1 MASIQSSASML
12 LDTETETETMATSVK
27 ERLMHQLR
35 NMEGD
40 QRAYHDDSERTITRQ
55 LRELSQ
61 LQHEHEILATNIALA
76 TSPQKVRKDINDSTE
91 IKTLLQSKEEY
102 DCLAEQEKNLIAKL
116 DAQIKEQEDKIMK
129 HKMSTGGM
137 RNVHQRRRHLQKQI
151 HTLENQLNLSTI
163 KFNSILT
170 ENCKLREEINV
181 LRINKEIY
189 TKLYNKLSTKL
200 QEQKKIMKEIV
211 EESVQAYDQRMEA
224 ETRIHAVKERSAKD
238 ILLYNTE
245 IKELMR
251 VIDHETKLKDFILIK
266 FRQFSK
272 EDHSLDKISKKTA
285 QEIEYEAYE
294 EVYNQLR
301 HLTGRDNLYSLGGEF
316 IATEEKNYALFNFIN
331 EINIQLEHKQEKI
344 QNVKIDHTYTTRI
357 PHINTISSISST
369 IRTKEFLRSKNRIHI
384 SYSNYWT
391 WNDYII
397 KPTDNFAFLNVQE
410 EILQIQNQRRQSEE
424 DMHKLIKELEH
435 ALEDTTQQT
444 NTYER
449 MYIHVSK
456 ALDQLKSNVESL
468 AKKIHCDLTPIQR
481 KLCGNDGILNFNA
494 LDYLGII
501 ERKSIDLLQLHMLTI
516 QLAELKKESPILSPA
531 SSLSSIPKV
540 NIMIAGAELT
550 RHVKPIKISS
560 PIIEDEVDVELEKES
575 DSEVLFPMN
584 YYQLRDLVLHELE
597 GAK

>member
-12 LDTETETETMATSVK
+12 LDTETETEAMATSVK
-27 ERLMHQLR
+27 ERLMLQLR

-76 TSPQKVRKDINDSTE
+76 TSPQKVRKDVNDSTE

-116 DAQIKEQEDKIMK
+116 DAQIKEQEDKILK

-266 FRQFSK
+266 FRHFSK
-272 EDHSLDKISKKTA
+272 EDHSQDKISKKTA

-344 QNVKIDHTYTTRI
+344 QN
-357 PHINTISSISST
+357 
-369 IRTKEFLRSKNRIHI
+369 
-384 SYSNYWT
+384 
-391 WNDYII
+391 I
-397 KPTDNFAFLNVQE
+397 KE

-424 DMHKLIKELEH
+424 DMHKLIKEIEH
-435 ALEDTTQQT
+435 SLEDTTQQT

-456 ALDQLKSNVESL
+456 ALDELKSNVESL

-540 NIMIAGAELT
+540 NILIAGADLT

>member
-1 MASIQSSASML
+1 MAADNKSMAGVQSSATMI
-12 LDTETETETMATSVK
+12 LDNETETEAMATQVK

-40 QRAYHDDSERTITRQ
+40 QKAYHEDSERTITRQ

-61 LQHEHEILATNIALA
+61 LQHEHEILATNVALA
-76 TSPQKVRKDINDSTE
+76 TSPQKVRKDLGDSTE
-91 IKTLLQSKEEY
+91 IKTLLQGKEEY
-102 DCLAEQEKNLIAKL
+102 DCLAEREKNLIAQL
-116 DAQIKEQEDKIMK
+116 DAQIKEQEDKILK
-129 HKMSTGGM
+129 HKMSTGGL
-137 RNVHQRRRHLQKQI
+137 RSVHQRRRHLQKQI

-224 ETRIHAVKERSAKD
+224 ESRIHAVKERSAKD

-251 VIDHETKLKDFILIK
+251 VIDHETKLKDFIMIK
-266 FRQFSK
+266 FRQFTK
-272 EDHSLDKISKKTA
+272 EEHSQDRISKKTA

-294 EVYNQLR
+294 EVYYQLR
-301 HLTGRDNLYSLGGEF
+301 LLTGRDTLYSLGNEF

-344 QNVKIDHTYTTRI
+344 Q
-357 PHINTISSISST
+357 TI
-369 IRTKEFLRSKNRIHI
+369 K
-384 SYSNYWT
+384 
-391 WNDYII
+391 
-397 KPTDNFAFLNVQE
+397 E

-424 DMHKLIKELEH
+424 DMHKVIKEIEH
-435 ALEDTTQQT
+435 SLEDTTQQT

-449 MYIHVSK
+449 MYIRVSK
-456 ALDQLKSNVESL
+456 ALDQLKSSVESL
-468 AKKIHCDLTPIQR
+468 AKKIHCDLTPIQ
-481 KLCGNDGILNFNA
+481 KILCGNDGILNFNA

-501 ERKSIDLLQLHMLTI
+501 ERKAIDLLQLHMLTI
-516 QLAELKKESPILSPA
+516 QLAELAKESPIISPT
-531 SSLSSIPKV
+531 SSQTSIPKV

-550 RHVKPIKISS
+550 RHVKPIKIT
-560 PIIEDEVDVELEKES
+560 PPVIEDEIEVELEKES